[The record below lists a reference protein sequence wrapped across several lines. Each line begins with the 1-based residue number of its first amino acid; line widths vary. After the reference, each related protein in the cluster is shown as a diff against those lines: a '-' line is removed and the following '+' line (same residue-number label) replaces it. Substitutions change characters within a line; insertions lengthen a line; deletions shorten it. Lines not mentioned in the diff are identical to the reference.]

1 MTQHDD
7 NNNKAQD
14 NVVSLNPKP
23 SESAPAEGLSDNI
36 GEKKHNNSES
46 AEIDKRINTLKAKH
60 GLNESEDKQAKATND
75 GVKAGV
81 ELLTP
86 IVVCFFIGMGL
97 DNWLDKSPLFLMLFF
112 VLGVITGFW
121 NIYKL
126 TK

>member
-1 MTQHDD
+1 MSHNDNENAPDEHDVLD
-7 NNNKAQD
+7 
-14 NVVSLNPKP
+14 
-23 SESAPAEGLSDNI
+23 G
-36 GEKKHNNSES
+36 
-46 AEIDKRINTLKAKH
+46 RIHALKTKH
-60 GLNESEDKQAKATND
+60 GLTEEQQKKAKSTND

-97 DNWLDKSPLFLMLFF
+97 DNWLDKSPLFLMIFF
-112 VLGVITGFW
+112 VLGVVTGFW

>member
-1 MTQHDD
+1 MMSHD
-7 NNNKAQD
+7 NNNDEHDVLD
-14 NVVSLNPKP
+14 N
-23 SESAPAEGLSDNI
+23 
-36 GEKKHNNSES
+36 
-46 AEIDKRINTLKAKH
+46 RINALKTKH
-60 GLNESEDKQAKATND
+60 GLTEEQQRQAKSTND

-86 IVVCFFIGMGL
+86 IVVCFFAGMGL
-97 DNWLDKSPLFLMLFF
+97 DKWLDKSPLFLMIFF

>member
-1 MTQHDD
+1 MMLPD
-7 NNNKAQD
+7 ND
-14 NVVSLNPKP
+14 L
-23 SESAPAEGLSDNI
+23 EDRI
-36 GEKKHNNSES
+36 EKMKE
-46 AEIDKRINTLKAKH
+46 EH
-60 GLNESEDKQAKATND
+60 GLNDSKDTQAKATNE

-97 DNWLDKSPLFLMLFF
+97 DKHFETSPLFLMVFF
-112 VLGVITGFW
+112 ILGVLTGFW

>member
-7 NNNKAQD
+7 NNNKQD
-14 NVVSLNPKP
+14 NVVSITTEEPK
-23 SESAPAEGLSDNI
+23 SDHTKQHDDNESN
-36 GEKKHNNSES
+36 
-46 AEIDKRINTLKAKH
+46 EINLRINTLKAKH
-60 GLNESEDKQAKATND
+60 GLSHTEDKQAKATNE

-86 IVVCFFIGMGL
+86 IVVCFFVGMGL
-97 DNWLDKSPLFLMLFF
+97 DNWLGTSPIFLMLFF

>member
-1 MTQHDD
+1 MMPHDNDETKPDNVVNIPAQSPIRKHDD
-7 NNNKAQD
+7 NESTEINQPI
-14 NVVSLNPKP
+14 NV
-23 SESAPAEGLSDNI
+23 
-36 GEKKHNNSES
+36 
-46 AEIDKRINTLKAKH
+46 LKTKH
-60 GLNESEDKQAKATND
+60 GLNDDPNKQAKATND
-75 GVKAGV
+75 GVKAGI

>member
-7 NNNKAQD
+7 DDKKDHIVNITPDAPQNQHGNN
-14 NVVSLNPKP
+14 
-23 SESAPAEGLSDNI
+23 
-36 GEKKHNNSES
+36 ES
-46 AEIDKRINTLKAKH
+46 AEFNQRLSTLKTRH
-60 GLNESEDKQAKATND
+60 GLNEGQNKQAKATND
-75 GVKAGV
+75 GVKAGI

>member
-1 MTQHDD
+1 MMSHNDNENAPDEHDVLD
-7 NNNKAQD
+7 
-14 NVVSLNPKP
+14 
-23 SESAPAEGLSDNI
+23 G
-36 GEKKHNNSES
+36 
-46 AEIDKRINTLKAKH
+46 RIHALKTKH
-60 GLNESEDKQAKATND
+60 GLTEEQQKKAKSTND

-97 DNWLDKSPLFLMLFF
+97 DNWLDKPPSFLMIFF
-112 VLGVITGFW
+112 VLGVVTGFW